1 MEKELK
7 SICINEM
14 NLNKEQLD
22 ALTQERKWA
31 FEDKM
36 GDSWEYDVERERLK
50 KERIKNIIGFEIYSY
65 RPDFYKGND
74 EFLYWENVKVVQ

>member
-31 FEDKM
+31 FQDEMNDN
-36 GDSWEYDVERERLK
+36 WEYDYEREKNK
-50 KERIKNIIGFEIYSY
+50 KERIKNIIGFEIHSY

-74 EFLYWENVKVVQ
+74 KFLYWEDVEVVQ

>member
-31 FEDKM
+31 FED
-36 GDSWEYDVERERLK
+36 K